1 MKHLKQR
8 IFLLDKYRK
17 YVRNIKS
24 ISFYQK
30 KIFLICNLVFFGGFS
45 LKLLREYFCSKVF
58 ETYNYKHNFDFLM
71 LTSKSQNY
79 VYNYKFQKLSNKN
92 IVFFFDNFNDIYLF
106 LYKIKTLT
114 LSPYFFFPLY
124 FFSTKFKTVL
134 PFNYLSAYF
143 RNYEYEYGKND
154 FFYYIYINIIKK
166 IIFTIFV
173 FIVSKIAL

>member
-1 MKHLKQR
+1 
-8 IFLLDKYRK
+8 
-17 YVRNIKS
+17 
-24 ISFYQK
+24 
-30 KIFLICNLVFFGGFS
+30 
-45 LKLLREYFCSKVF
+45 
-58 ETYNYKHNFDFLM
+58 M

-79 VYNYKFQKLSNKN
+79 VYNYKSQKLSNKN

-106 LYKIKTLT
+106 LYKIKTLS

-124 FFSTKFKTVL
+124 FFSTQFKTIL
-134 PFNYLSAYF
+134 PFNYLSTYF

-173 FIVSKIAL
+173 FIVSKIST